1 MNVGT
6 MTLYLRN
13 ALLNML
19 LRGENFV
26 IPLGSFVQLWDGS
39 PINEDS
45 TSVGDPQGAIW
56 SISNVG
62 KTGIAN
68 TIVFENG
75 SGLPWSV
82 SHVAVLDDD
91 ENILFYAPIRGG
103 RRNVL
108 DGTSF
113 TLEPGALTVTLE

>member
-1 MNVGT
+1 MNYGT

-19 LRGENFV
+19 LRGDNFI

-45 TSVGDPQGAIW
+45 SSVGTPQDAIW
-56 SISNVG
+56 TISNVG

-68 TIVFENG
+68 TIVFENE
-75 SGLPWSV
+75 SGDPWSV
-82 SHVAVLDDD
+82 SHIAVLDD

-113 TLEPGALTVTLE
+113 TLEPGTLTVTLD